1 MNQIKS
7 DFEDISF
14 NPFNK
19 SDSLFEDPNDP
30 DSHYFDERDYESK
43 YLHVNEINTFLYDLT
58 QHENLSLLHLNI
70 RSLRSNLDDFH
81 TLLEEINALSTLSV
95 QLKHGL
101 MTISLKQIRITTYQ
115 IMKEFIMKEKLTK
128 EGVEFLCMLG
138 MTSPIKI
145 RTICVF
151 LMAIEKFSQLN

>member
-1 MNQIKS
+1 MNQ
-7 DFEDISF
+7 
-14 NPFNK
+14 
-19 SDSLFEDPNDP
+19 
-30 DSHYFDERDYESK
+30 
-43 YLHVNEINTFLYDLT
+43 INTFLYDLT

>member
-43 YLHVNEINTFLYDLT
+43 YLHVNQINTFLYDLT